1 MTGLYL
7 VVLHDGSGLS
17 LRRHIHLAG
26 MPSLLPFGAGNIHLV
41 DLSASLV
48 RLVCLLLSLSFSV
61 SARLRS
67 YLSLFSSFYL
77 PVLFPFLFFSFTDER

>member
-17 LRRHIHLAG
+17 LCRHIHLA
-26 MPSLLPFGAGNIHLV
+26 SLLPFGAGNIHLV